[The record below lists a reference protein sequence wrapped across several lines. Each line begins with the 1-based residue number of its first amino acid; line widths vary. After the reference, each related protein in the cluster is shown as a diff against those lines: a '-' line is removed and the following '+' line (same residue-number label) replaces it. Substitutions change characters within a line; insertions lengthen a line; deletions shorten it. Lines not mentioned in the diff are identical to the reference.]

1 VSREYADIFR
11 KEVGG
16 CKIPKGKHK
25 KVVGGEASDLFCFEE
40 DDDGDWV
47 EDESREVE
55 MFDAPI
61 DDQLEKLI
69 EDALSAVATS
79 TRERTIT
86 KPTIVADEA

>member
-1 VSREYADIFR
+1 
-11 KEVGG
+11 
-16 CKIPKGKHK
+16 
-25 KVVGGEASDLFCFEE
+25 
-40 DDDGDWV
+40 
-47 EDESREVE
+47 